1 MHDARDSREKKE
13 RLGLEFICNS
23 FSIFFNNVLSY
34 RTIFRWKKI
43 TIFFNKKI
51 AICKKKDKILLS
63 PSPSKY
69 LLKYDRNKMCF
80 FQVSGRPTDLDD
92 SDLWM
97 SSTQFVRMLEK
108 QERMEERAAEAM
120 EAEVA
125 EATAHAQKKK
135 NKNKESTPKKE
146 TAVARAKVAKE
157 DHHEERV
164 PFERLKKVSFRLFAF
179 R

>member
-1 MHDARDSREKKE
+1 
-13 RLGLEFICNS
+13 
-23 FSIFFNNVLSY
+23 
-34 RTIFRWKKI
+34 
-43 TIFFNKKI
+43 
-51 AICKKKDKILLS
+51 
-63 PSPSKY
+63 
-69 LLKYDRNKMCF
+69 MCF

-164 PFERLKKVSFRLFAF
+164 PFERLKKVTFRFFAF